1 MATLYAIWFGGN
13 MPIDVN
19 GKIYSLYSFNK
30 EDEFEKTV
38 MSLSDKIFGEQTIY
52 IDIKKKV
59 KGNEITT
66 IPDGYVIDMTTPD
79 DPHLYVVENEIVSHD
94 PFKHI
99 GIQMLKFVTSFEE
112 DKTSVRNYIMEHI
125 SNNKTL
131 LNRLE
136 KNSQHSGSRNV
147 DNYLDKAVYQDFC
160 GLVVID
166 EARPELHKVLTR
178 INANISVLE
187 LRAYIDNEHNFIYQY
202 DTLYEEDEEIFD
214 RDNNTEKVDNSIRQ
228 KRRARK
234 AKSDTIIVPAKEEG
248 FKKEFLGNNQW
259 YAIRI
264 SAAMKERIKYIAAYQ
279 VSPISAVT
287 HIAEIAEI
295 KPYQDSGKY
304 LVLFKG
310 KASEIGPI
318 MTKTSSN
325 CPQSPVYVHHTD
337 LLNAKY
343 LEDALKV

>member
-1 MATLYAIWFGGN
+1 

-19 GKIYSLYSFNK
+19 GKIYSLYSFEK

-38 MSLSDKIFGEQTIY
+38 MSLSDRIFGEQTIY

-59 KGNEITT
+59 KGTEITT
-66 IPDGYVIDMTTPD
+66 IPDGYIIDMTTPD
-79 DPHLYVVENEIVSHD
+79 DPHLFVIENEIVSHD

-112 DKTSVRNYIMEHI
+112 DKGSVRNYIMEHI
-125 SNNKTL
+125 NNNHQL
-131 LNRLE
+131 LSRLE
-136 KNSQHSGSRNV
+136 NGSKLSGSRNI
-147 DNYLDKAVYQDFC
+147 DNYLDRAVYQDFS
-160 GLVVID
+160 GIVVID

-187 LRAYIDNEHNFIYQY
+187 LRAYTDNEHNFIYQY
-202 DTLYEEDEEIFD
+202 DTLYEEDEEIFG
-214 RDNNTEKVDNSIRQ
+214 NENGSEKVDNSNRQ

-234 AKSDTIIVPAKEEG
+234 ANSDTIIVPAKEEG
-248 FKKEFLGNNQW
+248 FKKEFIENNQW

-295 KPYQDSGKY
+295 KPYLDSGKY
-304 LVLFKG
+304 LVIFKG

-318 MTKTSSN
+318 MTKVSTN
-325 CPQSPVYVHHTD
+325 CPQGPVYVRHAD
-337 LLNAKY
+337 LIKAKY